1 MARKDLPYLPL
12 YVQDLLTDEKL
23 VECSASAH
31 GVYFRLM
38 CILHKQETYGLLCL
52 KQKYK
57 QNESKTENFAT
68 MLVKQMPFSSK
79 QIQEGLDELFENEVI
94 NITDF
99 ELSQKRMVH
108 DGELSKSRAI
118 NGNLGGL
125 SVTKQYGKRGF
136 LYWIGDNDLKN
147 KIGISVNITNRL
159 YRLRSDLK
167 LKKLRIMD
175 YIEVSDMGKSEDIA
189 LQYFSERRNGEWI
202 ILGTKEMRNEFA
214 LLKAKLQAKTEAN
227 SDIDIEYIVLVFNCE
242 FEEKEIIKFYAMI
255 VKRMMD
261 TWLNY
266 KPDYEI
272 LKEEDYH
279 SLLEIAYTIA
289 ERKGWEKKDILSI
302 KQDNLIESW
311 QKVVEWLTGEKQ
323 VEYYKTMPL
332 DKVGTRKGF
341 RDIQE
346 RMKTTPIVSA
356 IKLKKMEL
364 ERITPD
370 QYFTDEL

>member
-118 NGNLGGL
+118 NGNLGGS

-214 LLKAKLQAKTEAN
+214 LLKAKLQAKIEAN

-242 FEEKEIIKFYAMI
+242 FEEKEIINFYAMI

-302 KQDNLIESW
+302 KQDHLIESW

-370 QYFTDEL
+370 QYFKDEL